1 MDTCLTARKLRRVLN
16 DHIKRVAEE
25 EVGFPAK
32 RIKVFTADCWQH
44 LRNDWFGAVTAAL
57 EGELLREVLANDL
70 KDLPDTFQIKL
81 DIDNF
86 FRCMEKEFGD
96 NVNYAKGHG
105 AEFRQW
111 KKEYH
116 LGGPAQKVPNFQMGC
131 MGIKVTR
138 IVAITH
144 LMVLLKFG

>member
-1 MDTCLTARKLRRVLN
+1 LN

-116 LGGPAQKVPNFQMGC
+116 PDPYLFPLMRACGSTRHDICLEDAPAV
-131 MGIKVTR
+131 
-138 IVAITH
+138 
-144 LMVLLKFG
+144 LMNLLYYLQYLFCWWKK